1 MMINSSSLHV
11 ENFYAHVVDKKGQFI
26 DDLSVLP
33 SSRRHVW
40 FRPVE
45 LGSASLKAGVT
56 LSTNADQR
64 NVVDFKGL
72 MSALCVEW
80 STCLVDVITAM
91 KTIVSPTTTSTD
103 RHHGNDDDRGS
114 SLSQQFDIDVDVSI
128 NEVTAL
134 FVGKRPGTICFSS
147 VISLY

>member
-1 MMINSSSLHV
+1 MMITSSSLHV
-11 ENFYAHVVDKKGQFI
+11 ENFYAHVVDKKGEFI

-56 LSTNADQR
+56 LSTNANQR

-72 MSALCVEW
+72 VSALCVEW
-80 STCLVDVITAM
+80 STCLVDVI
-91 KTIVSPTTTSTD
+91 KTIASPTTTTSTD

-114 SLSQQFDIDVDVSI
+114 SLLQQFDIDIDVSI

-134 FVGKRPGTICFSS
+134 FVGKRPGTVYICDFL
-147 VISLY
+147 ILN